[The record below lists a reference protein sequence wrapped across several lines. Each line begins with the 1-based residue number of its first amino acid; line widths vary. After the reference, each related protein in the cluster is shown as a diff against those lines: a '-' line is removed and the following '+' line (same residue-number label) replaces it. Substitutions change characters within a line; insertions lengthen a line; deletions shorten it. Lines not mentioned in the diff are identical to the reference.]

1 MAGSAP
7 TRSEHTDWRGG
18 APTQRPVTLVTER
31 LCHPLGLVLGV
42 GLGGGAHLAGQ
53 MGLLVAGQDLE
64 DDAAAGTSQE
74 LLQRAGVAAHR
85 LPVHLLDSVAY
96 M

>member
-1 MAGSAP
+1 MTLAAGKL
-7 TRSEHTDWRGG
+7 R
-18 APTQRPVTLVTER
+18 
-31 LCHPLGLVLGV
+31 HPLGLVLGE

-64 DDAAAGTSQE
+64 DNAAAGVAQE

-85 LPVHLLDSVAY
+85 LPVHLLDDVAHVQ
-96 M
+96 